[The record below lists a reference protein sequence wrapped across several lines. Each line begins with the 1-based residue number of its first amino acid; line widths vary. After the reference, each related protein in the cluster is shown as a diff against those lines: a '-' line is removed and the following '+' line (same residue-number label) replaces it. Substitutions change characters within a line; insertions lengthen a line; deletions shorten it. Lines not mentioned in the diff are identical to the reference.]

1 MNKRIL
7 TWPMFDRVWRRAA
20 LFEQMADLLNID
32 PGDAARLDRGDAI
45 RAAHQRCLECR
56 HAQDCRNW
64 IGVSEGVPLPPSYC
78 RNTEFFARCNRDASR
93 GVLNQAGA

>member
-1 MNKRIL
+1 
-7 TWPMFDRVWRRAA
+7 MFDRVWRRAG

-78 RNTEFFARCNRDASR
+78 ATLNSLPDATATHRAGSSESSR
-93 GVLNQAGA
+93 SLTW